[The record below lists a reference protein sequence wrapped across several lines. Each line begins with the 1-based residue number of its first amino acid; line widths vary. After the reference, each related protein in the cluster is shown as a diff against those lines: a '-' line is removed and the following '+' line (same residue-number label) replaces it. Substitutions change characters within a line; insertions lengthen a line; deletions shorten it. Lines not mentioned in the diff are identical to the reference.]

1 MEIISIVSSLLP
13 ESLLRLISLFISSVP
28 SAVRQIAQG
37 YEREGLSP
45 DLAIDTAVKFVIG
58 QTGHPIYKGPRSS
71 AYKLKGLAHDPMETL
86 F

>member
-1 MEIISIVSSLLP
+1 MAIEKFFKLGGHASFKFLP
-13 ESLLRLISLFISSVP
+13 IWMQ